1 MRIPALLF
9 LTLFGLMVV
18 SAQKNAANIDAVAH
32 KFTDAAGDGDVRL
45 VRSMLDEGIGVNIQP
60 SHHKGWTALMAAA
73 TSGKAD
79 VVRLLLSRG
88 ANPNVTLDDGE
99 TPLYQAAQSFFG
111 ENRPRVREI
120 VEELIKV
127 GAMIDTRTKEG
138 TTPLMRYAWVK
149 MPEIVSLL
157 LAAKA
162 NPFLVDKEG
171 RSSFQYA
178 VANNDS
184 RSTELL
190 LPFFKELNKP
200 DRNGETCLMWTNWG
214 ERTEALKILLAAK
227 ADPNVRN
234 PKDGTSPLMI
244 SAQRLF
250 RDEVRLLLNSDADV
264 NAKDK
269 KGRTALM
276 YLSSS
281 RFRMNEI
288 GAHGDGFVVWLGA
301 TFIIDDMVKAGAKI
315 DERDSNGQTA
325 LMLAVKAGNAH
336 FADSLLRN
344 GADPNIKDNQGKTAK
359 AYETE
364 DYVNKRESLLNLEKK
379 VKTKN

>member
-1 MRIPALLF
+1 MRTTALLF
-9 LTLFGLMVV
+9 LILFSLTVV
-18 SAQKNAANIDAVAH
+18 SAQKKAAKIDAVAH
-32 KFTDAAGDGDVRL
+32 KFTNAAGDGNVRL
-45 VRSMLDEGIGVNIQP
+45 VRSMLDEGTGVNIHP

-79 VVRLLLSRG
+79 VVRLLLSSG
-88 ANPNVTLDDGE
+88 ADPNVMLDDGE
-99 TPLYQAAQSFFG
+99 TPLYQAAQSFMDDD
-111 ENRPRVREI
+111 RPRVGEI
-120 VEELIKV
+120 VEDLLKA
-127 GAMIDTRTKEG
+127 GAKIDGRTKDG
-138 TTPLMRYAWVK
+138 TTPLMRYAWVE
-149 MPEIVSLL
+149 MPEIISIL

-162 NPFLVDKEG
+162 NPFLVDNEG
-171 RSSFQYA
+171 RNAFQYA
-178 VANNDS
+178 VANNDG

-190 LPFFKELNKP
+190 LPFFKDLNKP

-214 ERTEALKILLAAK
+214 ERTEVLKVLLAAN

-250 RDEVRLLLNSDADV
+250 RDEVRLLLNSDANV
-264 NAKDK
+264 NARDK

-276 YLSSS
+276 YMSSS
-281 RFRMNEI
+281 RFRMNEV
-288 GAHGDGFVVWLGA
+288 GAHGNGGVVWLGA
-301 TFIIDDMVKAGAKI
+301 GSIIDDLVKAGAKI
-315 DERDSNGQTA
+315 DEQDSNGQTS
-325 LMLAVKAGNAH
+325 LMLAVKAKNAH
-336 FADSLLRN
+336 FAESLLRN

-364 DYVNKRESLLNLEKK
+364 DYVNIREALLNLEKR